1 MTAAAALSR
10 GLIEATEPPEYRGI
24 ARDAVR
30 MLVTDRRSRSHSHAH
45 FYDLPSLLRPGDLLL
60 VNDSATLP
68 AALLAKRRDGDTV
81 RLHVSTRIDERLWM
95 VEPRGP
101 VVTGE
106 PLLLPSSAIAT
117 MIAPVEPHRPRLWYA
132 AFQLDIPMYAYLAQF
147 GTPITYAY
155 LDRSF
160 PLREYQTVFAREIG
174 SSEMPS
180 AARPFTRSVVAQL
193 RSRGVDIA
201 TVTLHCGVASFEA
214 PERPGPERFVVSH
227 AAAGRVNAA
236 RREGRR
242 VIAVGTT
249 AVRALE
255 SAATDEGVIAS
266 SGWTDIFID
275 ETYRLEAVDALL
287 SGFHDATATHLSM
300 LRAFIDAELLE
311 SAYSEAAD
319 RNYFCHEFG
328 DIHLIFASA

>member
-1 MTAAAALSR
+1 MTAAPAFSR

-24 ARDAVR
+24 ARDGVR
-30 MLVTDRRSRSHSHAH
+30 MLVTDRRERWHSHAH
-45 FYDLPSLLRPGDLLL
+45 FYDLPSLLRPGDLLV

-68 AALLAKRRDGDTV
+68 AAIPARRSGGDIV
-81 RLHVSTRIDERLWM
+81 QLHVSTKIDERLWT

-106 PLLLPSSAIAT
+106 TLTLPGGAT
-117 MIAPVEPHRPRLWYA
+117 ATVLAPVEPRRPRLWYL
-132 AFQLDIPMYAYLAQF
+132 AFRLGVPMYVYLTQF

-155 LDRSF
+155 LDRRF
-160 PLREYQTVFAREIG
+160 PLRDYQTLFARTIG

-180 AARPFTRSVVAQL
+180 AARPFTKQVVEQL
-193 RSRGVDIA
+193 RSRGVEIA

-214 PERPGPERFVVSH
+214 PERPGTERFIVSH
-227 AAAGRVNAA
+227 EAAARVNAA

-249 AVRALE
+249 VVRALE

-266 SGWTDIFID
+266 QGWTDLFID
-275 ETYRLEAVDALL
+275 ETRRLKAVDALL
-287 SGFHDATATHLSM
+287 SGFHDSNATHLSM
-300 LRAFIDAELLE
+300 LHAFLDRELLGD
-311 SAYSEAAD
+311 AYAEAAD
-319 RNYFCHEFG
+319 RGYLYHEFG
-328 DIHLIFASA
+328 DSHLIQ